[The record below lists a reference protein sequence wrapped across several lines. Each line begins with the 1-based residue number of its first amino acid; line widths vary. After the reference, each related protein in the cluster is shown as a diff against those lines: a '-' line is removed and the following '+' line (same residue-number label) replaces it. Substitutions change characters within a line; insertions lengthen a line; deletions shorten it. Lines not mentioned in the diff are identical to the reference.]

1 MIDFCNV
8 TKRYSHTTALK
19 NITLELLDNSIYC
32 LLGRNGAGK
41 TTLLKL
47 IAGHI
52 NASSGIIKVGNK
64 PVSTMQMPDCV
75 SFIESGA
82 SQFNMRIID
91 LINCSNCLQ
100 DNFDVE
106 FAHRTLKKFR
116 LDENS
121 KYKQLSFGMRTMVTT
136 LLSLSSNS
144 EIVILDEPVLGLDA
158 IMRKRFY
165 DMLTDSFEN
174 HPRIIII
181 STHLIDEIAG
191 IAEKLI
197 IIDKGEILLQTT
209 ANEVFE
215 KAYSLTGITNDVMDL
230 ASGLNIIGERSM
242 SGFTSVTVFDK
253 RIDAPQNITVQPV
266 ELQDFFINVVEGNDN
281 EK

>member
-8 TKRYSHTTALK
+8 TKHYSQTTALK
-19 NITLELLDNSIYC
+19 NITLEFCDNSIYC

-64 PVSTMQMPDCV
+64 PVSTMQMPNCV

-91 LINCSNCLQ
+91 LINCANNLQ

-106 FAHRTLKKFR
+106 FAHRTLKKFG
-116 LDENS
+116 LGKNN

-174 HPRIIII
+174 RPRIIII

-197 IIDKGEILLQTT
+197 IIDKGEILLKTT

-215 KAYSLTGITNDVMDL
+215 KAYSLTGITNEVMDL

-242 SGFTSVTVFDK
+242 SGFTAVTVFDK
-253 RIDAPQNITVQPV
+253 RIDAPKNITVQPV
-266 ELQDFFINVVEGNDN
+266 GLQDFFINVVEGNDN